1 MAYSACPNC
10 GSSRLYQHKKPISA
24 GGGQAPD
31 FLAGLGTFW
40 SAAKFDIVV
49 CSDCGLTRYFA
60 SREAL
65 EKLRTSDKWQ
75 PL

>member
-10 GSSRLYQHKKPISA
+10 DSTRLYKHKKPISA
-24 GGGQAPD
+24 GGEYAPD
-31 FLAGLGTFW
+31 YLEGLGKFL
-40 SAAKFDIVV
+40 SAAKFEVVV

-60 SREAL
+60 SRAAL

-75 PL
+75 PI